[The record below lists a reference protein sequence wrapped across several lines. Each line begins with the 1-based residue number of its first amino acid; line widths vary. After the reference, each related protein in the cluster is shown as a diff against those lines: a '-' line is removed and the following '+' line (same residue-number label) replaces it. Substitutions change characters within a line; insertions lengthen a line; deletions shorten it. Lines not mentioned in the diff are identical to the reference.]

1 MRYPVGMQ
9 ALPEPLPGRL
19 LVLAAAHAAGASML
33 ELAARLAQRGPLRV
47 LDGGNR
53 FNAYI
58 VARCLRRLYASSSGP
73 ADLPQALGRIR
84 VARAFTCYQMT
95 AMLEQA
101 PESASPVLVVDF
113 LNTFYDESVPLAER
127 RRLLEICLE
136 HLERLSQPAAVVV
149 SLRPPRP
156 PLKDP
161 TGFLDCVLAAASLV
175 WFPDAPQEPAPR
187 LLF

>member
-1 MRYPVGMQ
+1 MQ
-9 ALPEPLPGRL
+9 ALPEPLPGRV

-33 ELAARLAQRGPLRV
+33 ELAARLAQRGPLCV

-58 VARCLRRLYASSSGP
+58 VARRLRRLYAAGSAAGQM
-73 ADLPQALGRIR
+73 DLPQVLGRIR

-127 RRLLEICLE
+127 RRLLEICLG

-161 TGFLDCVLAAASLV
+161 TGFLESVLAAADLV
-175 WFPDAPQEPAPR
+175 WFPDVPQEPPPR